1 MHSQTLWVAVVSA
14 HITESVVAVL
24 LNYVQMNIIMIINL
38 MEYTRRFD
46 SYQDTTSS
54 KVCFNQG
61 DFV

>member
-1 MHSQTLWVAVVSA
+1 
-14 HITESVVAVL
+14 
-24 LNYVQMNIIMIINL
+24 

-61 DFV
+61 DFVWGKHFF